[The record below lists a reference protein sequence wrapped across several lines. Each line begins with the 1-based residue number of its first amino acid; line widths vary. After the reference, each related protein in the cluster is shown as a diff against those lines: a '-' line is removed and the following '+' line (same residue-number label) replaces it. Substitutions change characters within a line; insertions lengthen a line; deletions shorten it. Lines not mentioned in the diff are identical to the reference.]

1 MVLLRPILGEIL
13 LNFSINYLFYFKTTP
28 SVYNFVDDKHLDF
41 CGNHMRVYVNILDIE
56 SLNIVDLLDANKI
69 KLINSQR

>member
-1 MVLLRPILGEIL
+1 
-13 LNFSINYLFYFKTTP
+13 
-28 SVYNFVDDKHLDF
+28 
-41 CGNHMRVYVNILDIE
+41 MRVYVNILDIE